1 MEHIWK
7 TGGRE
12 YFFDVSESESMRKLN
27 GALAS
32 LCGECGGAESGEG
45 VGDTIENHCAMI
57 GRFFDSIFGEG
68 AGDAI
73 CGQRRSAEQYTM
85 RYVDFI
91 VFVNRQV
98 EAFSA
103 MCRDIEEKYLG
114 TLENIASA

>member
-1 MEHIWK
+1 MEHIWNI
-7 TGGRE
+7 GGRE
-12 YFFDVSESESMRKLN
+12 YFFDVSESETMNRLN

-32 LCGECGGAESGEG
+32 LCEDCTQPEG
-45 VGDTIENHCAMI
+45 KEAGDTIRHHCTMI

-68 AGDAI
+68 AGRDI
-73 CGQRRSAEQYTM
+73 CGERLSAEVYTM

-103 MCRDIEEKYLG
+103 MCREIEDKYLG